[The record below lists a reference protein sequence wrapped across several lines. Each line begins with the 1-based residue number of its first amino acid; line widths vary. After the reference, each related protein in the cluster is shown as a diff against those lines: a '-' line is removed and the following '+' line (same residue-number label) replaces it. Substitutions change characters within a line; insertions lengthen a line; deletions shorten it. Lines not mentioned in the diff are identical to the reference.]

1 MIRCDCPRRIPF
13 PVPPRM
19 TASRLDREERAQA
32 AELEDVGSNVL
43 FEVIRRDGAHE
54 LDRRFAPLFWS
65 GTMAGLAI
73 STSVLAKGY
82 LTAFLPDAAW
92 TPLISNFGYTL
103 GFLIVIMGRMQ
114 LFTENTITPVLQLF
128 YAFNAEQLRKTLRL
142 WGIVFGAN
150 MLGCLVAAALIAFAR
165 IVPPLQMD
173 GVMAVAHHYAEA
185 TAMEHFT
192 WGMPAGFL
200 IAALVWMLPR
210 MEGAGE
216 VLTIIILTYV
226 IGLGGMSH
234 VVAGAVELF
243 LLMLVGDLTAA
254 QTIGG
259 GVLPA
264 LLGNVIGGTGMFALL
279 AYAQVRQEV

>member
-1 MIRCDCPRRIPF
+1 M
-13 PVPPRM
+13 
-19 TASRLDREERAQA
+19 AQSRLDREERAQA
-32 AELEDVGSNVL
+32 SELEDVGSNVL

-65 GTMAGLAI
+65 GVMAGLAI
-73 STSVLAKGY
+73 SMSVLAKGY
-82 LTAFLPDAAW
+82 LTTFLPDAVWA
-92 TPLISNFGYTL
+92 PLVSNVGYTL

-114 LFTENTITPVLQLF
+114 LFTENTITPMLQLF
-128 YAFNAEQLRKTLRL
+128 YKFNVEQLRKTLRL

-150 MLGCLVAAALIAFAR
+150 MLGCLVAAALIAFAQ
-165 IVPPLQMD
+165 IVPPLQME
-173 GVMAVAHHYAEA
+173 GVLRVSHHYAA
-185 TAMEHFT
+185 AAPMEHFT

-210 MEGAGE
+210 MESAGE

-226 IGLGGMSH
+226 IGIGGMSH
-234 VVAGAVELF
+234 VVAGSVELF
-243 LLMLVGDLTAA
+243 LLMLLRDITVGQAVL
-254 QTIGG
+254 G

>member
-1 MIRCDCPRRIPF
+1 M
-13 PVPPRM
+13 
-19 TASRLDREERAQA
+19 AQSRLDRDERAQA

-82 LTAFLPDAAW
+82 LTAFLPDASWA
-92 TPLISNFGYTL
+92 PLISNFGYTL

-150 MLGCLVAAALIAFAR
+150 MLGCFVAAALIAFAR
-165 IVPPLQMD
+165 IVPPLQME
-173 GVMAVAHHYAEA
+173 GVLAVARHYAEA
-185 TAMEHFT
+185 SPMEHFT
-192 WGMPAGFL
+192 FGMPAGFL

-234 VVAGAVELF
+234 VVAGSVELF
-243 LLMLVGDLTAA
+243 LLLQLGELTLA
-254 QTIGG
+254 QTVAG

-264 LLGNVIGGTGMFALL
+264 LMGNVIGGTGMFALL